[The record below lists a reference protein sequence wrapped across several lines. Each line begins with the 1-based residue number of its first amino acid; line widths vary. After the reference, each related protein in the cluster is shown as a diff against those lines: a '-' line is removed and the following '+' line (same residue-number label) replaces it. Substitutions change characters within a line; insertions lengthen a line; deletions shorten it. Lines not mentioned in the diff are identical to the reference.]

1 MALSMDEQRMLDE
14 MERKL
19 ADDDPLL
26 ASRLTSFGHPG
37 LAAVLRS
44 PRVRLVLALISV
56 VVIAGVSMLVYALG
70 PFRMSTDRQSHARSA
85 TPHRVTRQLTPASG
99 DGHADLQLGKAS
111 GSAGKAS
118 VPAGNA
124 S

>member
-19 ADDDPLL
+19 ADADPLL

-37 LAAVLRS
+37 RAAVLKS
-44 PRVRLVLALISV
+44 PRIRILLALAAV

-70 PFRMSTDRQSHARSA
+70 PFRMNAERHSHPRA
-85 TPHRVTRQLTPASG
+85 TVPHGVSRPVTPVG
-99 DGHADLQLGKAS
+99 
-111 GSAGKAS
+111 GSQANLPAGKAS
-118 VPAGNA
+118 
-124 S
+124 

>member
-37 LAAVLRS
+37 LAAVFRS
-44 PRVRLVLALISV
+44 PRVRVIVALMSV
-56 VVIAGVSMLVYALG
+56 VMIAGVSMLVYALG
-70 PFRMSTDRQSHARSA
+70 PFRMSTDRQSHARST
-85 TPHRVTRQLTPASG
+85 TPHRVTRQLHPAG
-99 DGHADLQLGKAS
+99 GGGHAGTQPGKAS
-111 GSAGKAS
+111 
-118 VPAGNA
+118 
-124 S
+124 